1 MSFSTNQIIYTLNYI
16 DKSDWP
22 DGPWKLEPDKMLW
35 IDDETGYECLIKRI
49 RNISHLCGYVGV
61 TKEHP
66 LHGTS
71 LLQFRRDEK
80 LEKFFDVH
88 GKITMSYP
96 GKAFSEEPGPD
107 DKLGRAFIEG
117 RTHPSDIWWIG
128 MDFVQ
133 NDDIIPIIA
142 DDPNDNNGERIYRDI
157 GYVSKEVTKLA
168 RLLQKFQDDYNEGKI
183 KFEKLN
189 HPIPAWAL

>member
-1 MSFSTNQIIYTLNYI
+1 MSFSKDQLIYTLYYI
-16 DKSDWP
+16 DKTDWP

-35 IDDETGYECLIKRI
+35 VDDETGYECLIKRI
-49 RNISHLCGYVGV
+49 RNISHLCAYVGI

-66 LHGTS
+66 LFGTS

-96 GKAFSEEPGPD
+96 GKVFSDEPGPD
-107 DKLGRAFIEG
+107 DKIGRSVIEG
-117 RTHPSDIWWIG
+117 RVHPTDIWWIG
-128 MDFVQ
+128 IDFVQ

-157 GYVSKEVTKLA
+157 GYVSKEITKLA
-168 RLLQKFQDDYNEGKI
+168 QLLKKFHNEFDAGKI

-189 HPIPAWAL
+189 HPIPSWAL

>member
-1 MSFSTNQIIYTLNYI
+1 MNQLVYTLNYI
-16 DKSDWP
+16 DKTDWP

-35 IDDETGYECLIKRI
+35 IDDSTGYECLIKRI

-66 LHGTS
+66 LYATS
-71 LLQFRRDEK
+71 LLQFRRDET

-96 GKAFSEEPGPD
+96 GKFFSEEPGPD
-107 DKLGRAFIEG
+107 NKLGRAFIDG
-117 RTHPSDIWWIG
+117 RVHPQEIWWIG

-133 NDDIIPIIA
+133 NEDIIPVIS

-157 GYVSKEVTKLA
+157 GYVAKEVTKLA
-168 RLLQKFQDDYNEGKI
+168 QLLKKFHEDFDNDEI

-189 HPIPAWAL
+189 HPIPSWAL

>member
-1 MSFSTNQIIYTLNYI
+1 MSIHMNQLIYTLNYI
-16 DKSDWP
+16 DKTDWP

-35 IDDETGYECLIKRI
+35 IDEETDYECLIKRV
-49 RNISHLCGYVGV
+49 RSISHLCGYVGL
-61 TKEHP
+61 TKDHC
-66 LHGTS
+66 LYGTS

-80 LEKFFDVH
+80 LEQFFDVH

-96 GKAFSEEPGPD
+96 GKFFSEEPGPD
-107 DKLGRAFIEG
+107 EKIG
-117 RTHPSDIWWIG
+117 RTFIDGRSHPNEIWWIG

-133 NDDIIPIIA
+133 NDDIIPIIS
-142 DDPNDNNGERIYRDI
+142 DDPNDNNGERIYRDL

-168 RLLQKFQDDYNEGKI
+168 SLLKQFDDEFKSGKI
-183 KFEKLN
+183 KFEKIN